1 MSLLEYL
8 LKVLIQRLLLE
19 ILSNS
24 LGRFGLRLKKL
35 KENCSQFLYLC
46 RQAEIEKE
54 EDKIFWWLCCK
65 DIDRECC

>member
-54 EDKIFWWLCCK
+54 EDKIF
-65 DIDRECC
+65 